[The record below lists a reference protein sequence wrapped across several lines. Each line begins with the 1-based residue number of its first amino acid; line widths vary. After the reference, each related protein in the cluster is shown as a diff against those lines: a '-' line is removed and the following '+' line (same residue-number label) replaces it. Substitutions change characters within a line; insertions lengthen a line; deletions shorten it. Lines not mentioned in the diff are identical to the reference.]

1 MPDDTLIV
9 ASTAPMAV
17 RIHTIDPAADP
28 TQPGLVPETV
38 PVVINGTGHPDAV
51 GGLGI
56 THDVPAGMFHAWLA
70 AHPHFAAVLSVLT
83 PEQFKTH
90 ADAPLQHGFEPGV
103 AATEAANADL
113 ATKSTEPTEGLPE
126 HEPPP
131 PPVAA

>member
-17 RIHTIDPAADP
+17 RIHTIDPEADP

-83 PEQFKTH
+83 PEQFKAH

-103 AATEAANADL
+103 QAMTAKAADDA
-113 ATKSTEPTEGLPE
+113 P
-126 HEPPP
+126 HEPSPSE
-131 PPVAA
+131 PPVEPVPPAAV